1 MWRETKIL
9 LIDDDSAR
17 RRDLAVVLNFLGED
31 NLPCSSQDW
40 QQTVEALSSSRE
52 VLCVLIGTVNAP
64 GSVLGLLKTVAGWD
78 EFLPV
83 LLIGE
88 ISSAEYPEELRRRVL
103 SNLEMPPS
111 YSQLLDSLH
120 RAQVYRE
127 MYDQARERG
136 RQREPNLFRSLV
148 GTSRA
153 IQHVRQMMQQVAD
166 TDASVLILG
175 ESGTG
180 KEVVARNLHYHSK
193 RREAPFV
200 PVNCGA
206 IPAELLESEL
216 FGHEKGAFTGAITS
230 RAGRFELANG
240 GTLFLDE
247 IGDMPLP
254 MQVKL
259 LRVLQER
266 TFERVGS
273 NKTQSID
280 VRIIAATHKNLES
293 MIEDG
298 TFREDLY
305 YRLNVFPI
313 EMAPLRERV
322 EDIPLLMNELISRME
337 HEKRGSIRFNSA
349 AIMSLC
355 RHGWPGNVREL
366 ANLVERMAIMHPY
379 GVIGVSEL
387 PKKFRYIDDED
398 EQLVDSLRSDLE
410 ERVAINGHTPNFT
423 SHAMLPPE
431 GLDLKDYLGSLEQ
444 GLIQQAL
451 DDANGIVARA
461 AERLRIRRT
470 TLVEKMR
477 KYGMSREEA
486 EPVEANPHPRHGYC
500 YTAGTT
506 PFL

>member
-9 LIDDDSAR
+9 LIDDDSVR
-17 RRDLAVVLNFLGED
+17 RRDLAVILNFLGEE
-31 NLPCSSQDW
+31 NLPCGSHDW
-40 QQTVEALSSSRE
+40 QQAVSSLSSSRE
-52 VLCVLIGTVNAP
+52 VICVLIGTVNAP
-64 GSVLGLLKTVAGWD
+64 GAVLGLLKTLSTWD

-83 LLIGE
+83 LLMGD
-88 ISSAEYPEELRRRVL
+88 ISSVDLPEDQRRRVL

-111 YSQLLDSLH
+111 YSKLLDSLH

-136 RQREPNLFRSLV
+136 RHREPNLFRSLV

-193 RREAPFV
+193 RRDGPFV

-273 NKTQSID
+273 NKTQSVD

-293 MIEDG
+293 MIEVG
-298 TFREDLY
+298 SFREDLY

-379 GVIGVSEL
+379 GVIGVVEL
-387 PKKFRYIDDED
+387 PKKFRYVDDED
-398 EQLVDSLRSDLE
+398 EQMDSLRSDME
-410 ERVAINGHTPNFT
+410 ERVAINGHTPDFGAT
-423 SHAMLPPE
+423 ATLPPE

-451 DDANGIVARA
+451 DDAHGIVARA

-477 KYGMSREEA
+477 KYGMSRKEGDEQA
-486 EPVEANPHPRHGYC
+486 DD
-500 YTAGTT
+500 
-506 PFL
+506 

>member
-9 LIDDDSAR
+9 LIDDNSER
-17 RRDLAVVLNFLGED
+17 RRDLTVILNFLGEEHLACD
-31 NLPCSSQDW
+31 SQSW
-40 QQTVEALSSSRE
+40 QQSVAELASSRE
-52 VLCVLIGTVNAP
+52 VL
-64 GSVLGLLKTVAGWD
+64 SVLLGEVRTKGGVLEVLKQLAAWD
-78 EFLPV
+78 EFLPT
-83 LLIGE
+83 LLIDE
-88 ISSAEYPEELRRRVL
+88 QVSADWPEEQRRTVL
-103 SNLEMPPS
+103 ASLEMPPS
-111 YSQLLDSLH
+111 YNKLLDSLH

-127 MYDQARERG
+127 MYDQARDRG
-136 RQREPNLFRSLV
+136 RQRETNLFRSLV

-153 IQHVRQMMQQVAD
+153 IGQVRQMMQQVAD
-166 TDASVLILG
+166 TEASVLILG

-216 FGHEKGAFTGAITS
+216 FGHEKGAFTGAISS

-273 NKTQSID
+273 NKTQSAD
-280 VRIIAATHKNLES
+280 VRIIAATHKDLEK
-293 MIEDG
+293 MIEEG
-298 TFREDLY
+298 SFREDLY

-313 EMAPLRERV
+313 EMAPLRERI

-355 RHGWPGNVREL
+355 RHDWPGNVREL

-379 GVIGVSEL
+379 GVIGVAEL
-387 PKKFRYIDDED
+387 PKKFRHVDDED
-398 EQLVDSLRSDLE
+398 EQLSSLREELQERDALMGNLPSLE
-410 ERVAINGHTPNFT
+410 SGAL
-423 SHAMLPPE
+423 LPPE
-431 GLDLKDYLGSLEQ
+431 GIDLKEYLGNLEQ
-444 GLIQQAL
+444 DLIQQAL
-451 DDANGIVARA
+451 DDAAGVVARA

-477 KYGMSREEA
+477 KYGMNRRDEDDEA
-486 EPVEANPHPRHGYC
+486 E
-500 YTAGTT
+500 
-506 PFL
+506 

>member
-9 LIDDDSAR
+9 LIDDDHER
-17 RRDLAVVLNFLGED
+17 RRDVTVILNFLGED
-31 NLPCSSQDW
+31 HLACGSHNWREAVDALP
-40 QQTVEALSSSRE
+40 SSRE
-52 VLCVLIGTVNAP
+52 VLTVL
-64 GSVLGLLKTVAGWD
+64 LGDVQSKGGALELLKQLAAWD

-83 LLIGE
+83 LMLDQQAAME
-88 ISSAEYPEELRRRVL
+88 WPEDLRRRVL
-103 SNLEMPPS
+103 ASLEMPPS
-111 YSQLLDSLH
+111 YNKLLDSLH

-136 RQREPNLFRSLV
+136 RQRETNLFRSLV

-153 IQHVRQMMQQVAD
+153 IQQVRQMMQQVAD
-166 TDASVLILG
+166 TEANVLILG

-193 RREAPFV
+193 RRDAPFV

-273 NKTQSID
+273 NKTQHAD
-280 VRIIAATHKNLES
+280 VRIIAATHKQLEQ
-293 MIEDG
+293 MIEAG
-298 TFREDLY
+298 SFREDLY

-337 HEKRGSIRFNSA
+337 FEKRGSIRFNSA

-355 RHGWPGNVREL
+355 RHDWAGNVREL

-379 GVIGVSEL
+379 GVIGVGEL
-387 PKKFRYIDDED
+387 PKKFRHVDDED
-398 EQLVDSLRSDLE
+398 EDLTSSLRDELE
-410 ERVAINGHTPNFT
+410 ERAAIVAGLPGMD
-423 SHAMLPPE
+423 SPAMLPPE
-431 GLDLKDYLGSLEQ
+431 GLDLKDYLGNLEQ

-451 DDANGIVARA
+451 DDANGVVARA

-477 KYGMSREEA
+477 KYGMGRREGE
-486 EPVEANPHPRHGYC
+486 ELDE
-500 YTAGTT
+500 
-506 PFL
+506 

>member
-9 LIDDDSAR
+9 LIDDDSVR
-17 RRDLAVVLNFLGED
+17 RHDLAVILSFLGEE
-31 NLPCSSQDW
+31 NLTSPSHEWEQAA
-40 QQTVEALSSSRE
+40 TALSSSRE
-52 VLCVLIGTVNAP
+52 VLCVLIGTVSAV
-64 GSVLGLLKTVAGWD
+64 GGLSGLLKTLATWD
-78 EFLPV
+78 EFLPI
-83 LLIGE
+83 LLLGE
-88 ISSAEYPEELRRRVL
+88 VSSTELPDDQRRRVL
-103 SNLEMPPS
+103 SSLEMPPS
-111 YSQLLDSLH
+111 YSKLLDSLH

-136 RQREPNLFRSLV
+136 RHREPNLFRSLV

-193 RREAPFV
+193 RRDGPFV

-273 NKTQSID
+273 NKTQSAD

-293 MIEDG
+293 MIEVG
-298 TFREDLY
+298 AFREDLY

-322 EDIPLLMNELISRME
+322 EDIPLLLNELISRME
-337 HEKRGSIRFNSA
+337 HEKRGSIRFNSG
-349 AIMSLC
+349 AIMSMC
-355 RHGWPGNVREL
+355 RHAWPGNVREL

-379 GVIGVSEL
+379 GVIGVAEL
-387 PKKFRYIDDED
+387 PKKFRYVDDED
-398 EQLVDSLRSDLE
+398 EQLVDSLRSDME
-410 ERVAINGHTPNFT
+410 ERVAINNNTPDFT
-423 SHAMLPPE
+423 VSAMLPPE
-431 GLDLKDYLGSLEQ
+431 GLDLKDYLGGLEQ

-477 KYGMSREEA
+477 KYGMSRREGEEQT
-486 EPVEANPHPRHGYC
+486 ED
-500 YTAGTT
+500 
-506 PFL
+506 

>member
-9 LIDDDSAR
+9 LIDDNAER
-17 RRDLAVVLNFLGED
+17 RRDLSVILNFLGED
-31 NLPCSSQDW
+31 HLSCGSSDW
-40 QQTVEALSSSRE
+40 REAVDALESSRE
-52 VLCVLIGTVNAP
+52 VLNVLLGDVIAKGGALELIKHIGA
-64 GSVLGLLKTVAGWD
+64 WD
-78 EFLPV
+78 ENLPL

-88 ISSAEYPEELRRRVL
+88 PIPQDWTDDLRRRVL
-103 SNLEMPPS
+103 ASLEMPPS
-111 YSQLLDSLH
+111 YNKLLDSLH

-153 IQHVRQMMQQVAD
+153 IHQVRQMMQQVAD
-166 TDASVLILG
+166 TEASVLILG

-273 NKTQSID
+273 NKTQSVD
-280 VRIIAATHKNLES
+280 VRIIAATHKNLEK
-293 MIEDG
+293 MIEEG

-337 HEKRGSIRFNSA
+337 FEKRGSIRFNSA

-355 RHGWPGNVREL
+355 RHDWPGNVREL

-379 GVIGVSEL
+379 GVIGVGEL
-387 PKKFRYIDDED
+387 PKKFRHVDDED
-398 EQLVDSLRSDLE
+398 EQLAISLRE
-410 ERVAINGHTPNFT
+410 ELDERAAIGASLPGISNT
-423 SHAMLPPE
+423 AMLPPE
-431 GLDLKDYLGSLEQ
+431 GLDLKDYLGNLEQ

-451 DDANGIVARA
+451 DDANGVVARA

-477 KYGMSREEA
+477 KYGMSRRDDEA
-486 EPVEANPHPRHGYC
+486 ADED
-500 YTAGTT
+500 
-506 PFL
+506 

>member
-9 LIDDDSAR
+9 LIDDDSVR
-17 RRDLAVVLNFLGED
+17 RRDLAVILNFLGEE
-31 NLPCSSQDW
+31 NLASTSHAWEQDVSDL
-40 QQTVEALSSSRE
+40 TSSRE
-52 VLCVLIGTVNAP
+52 VLCVLVGAVNIP
-64 GSVLGLLKTVAGWD
+64 GGISSLLKTVAEWD

-83 LLIGE
+83 MLLGE
-88 ISSAEYPEELRRRVL
+88 ISSAELPEDQRRRVL
-103 SNLEMPPS
+103 STLEMPPS
-111 YSQLLDSLH
+111 YSKLLDSLH

-127 MYDQARERG
+127 MYDKARERG
-136 RQREPNLFRSLV
+136 RHREPNLFRSLV

-193 RREAPFV
+193 RRDAPFV

-273 NKTQSID
+273 NKTQSAD

-293 MIEDG
+293 MIEVG
-298 TFREDLY
+298 AFREDLY

-337 HEKRGSIRFNSA
+337 HEKRGSIRFNSVS
-349 AIMSLC
+349 IMSLC
-355 RHGWPGNVREL
+355 RHAWPGNVREL

-379 GVIGVSEL
+379 GVIGVAEL
-387 PKKFRYIDDED
+387 PKKFRYVDDDDEQQATD
-398 EQLVDSLRSDLE
+398 PMFSEME
-410 ERVAINGHTPNFT
+410 ERVAINNSVPDF
-423 SHAMLPPE
+423 SSSAMLPPE
-431 GLDLKDYLGSLEQ
+431 GLDLKDYLGGLEQ

-477 KYGMSREEA
+477 KYGMSRREGEEQL
-486 EPVEANPHPRHGYC
+486 ED
-500 YTAGTT
+500 
-506 PFL
+506 